1 MPKKNIDDIKNDILM
16 RCADA
21 LCINPGLDM
30 VGLAKQTGISRPK
43 LYRYYSSREEL
54 IVALA
59 IKSLYDI
66 DQACEGIFEGV
77 STHKDIFVKY
87 FEAIMPLG
95 TRFHFLIS
103 ELWTCENEVVKQE
116 VERQN
121 IGFFEMI
128 EAAKVSGE
136 IRSELPTVWVSDLFD
151 ALIVIA
157 WSQIAAGTIAQ
168 NDAPTLAFET
178 FWRAVG
184 LEIQSKLQPFR
195 D

>member
-59 IKSLYDI
+59 IKSIHDI
-66 DQACEGIFEGV
+66 DEACDGIFEGV
-77 STHKDIFVKY
+77 ETHKDIFVKY
-87 FEAIMPLG
+87 FEAIMPFS

-103 ELWTCENEVVKQE
+103 ELWTCENESVKQE

-121 IGFFEMI
+121 VGFFEMI

-168 NDAPTLAFET
+168 NDAPTLAFDT

-184 LEIQSKLQPFR
+184 LEIQ
-195 D
+195 

>member
-1 MPKKNIDDIKNDILM
+1 MPKKNIEDIRNDILL

-21 LCINPGLDM
+21 LCIHPGLDM
-30 VGLAKQTGISRPK
+30 VGLANKTGISRPK
-43 LYRYYSSREEL
+43 LYRYFSNRDEL
-54 IVALA
+54 LIALTM
-59 IKSLYDI
+59 KSLQDI
-66 DQACEGIFEGV
+66 DEACAGIFEEV

-103 ELWTCENEVVKQE
+103 ELWTCENQAVKQE

-121 IGFFEMI
+121 VGFFEMI

-168 NDAPTLAFET
+168 NDAPTLAFDT

-184 LEIQSKLQPFR
+184 LEIQSK
-195 D
+195 